1 MARFLIHNRHEP
13 EECQVLYEE
22 YAAMGGLPAAFR
34 GHEYFCTCPT
44 GDHGAYAV
52 VDGDSADDVLAMLP
66 PKYRSGTQMIAG
78 QVLELEY
85 AS

>member
-1 MARFLIHNRHEP
+1 MARFLIRNRHEP

-22 YAAMGGLPAAFR
+22 YEALGGLPAAFK

-44 GDHGAYAV
+44 GDHGSYVV
-52 VDGDSADDVLAMLP
+52 VDGGTADEVLAMLP
-66 PKYRSGTQMIAG
+66 PKFRSGS
-78 QVLELEY
+78 QVISGEVLDLEY